1 MKKLINKLT
10 VIIMAFVIIFS
21 ISIIPVNANMIK
33 GYGSIDRW
41 LVPRVEYEF
50 TGPHALY
57 IHNTMVKRNILR
69 QKIYDSDN
77 NYLQS
82 DKAYIPLDDILCEIR
97 CHGGYQVYDNGDMIK
112 FTATNWRSGTW
123 GEPSKWLWKE
133 YEYYI
138 ANQDDNIRSLKF
150 PAMHVIKYQ
159 DKYYI
164 DIDALMSMTSI
175 RHPYYNDILDA
186 AMFASMNTEDWLIT
200 TPEYRDALME
210 RYHKIE
216 KIHIPLDKFKDN
228 CSISTETM
236 FKTYLK
242 DNMYDYYDK
251 VDKFLKSYR
260 EY

>member
-50 TGPHALY
+50 TGPHTLY

-97 CHGGYQVYDNGDMIK
+97 CHGGYQVYDNGDM
-112 FTATNWRSGTW
+112 RP
-123 GEPSKWLWKE
+123 PSKNGHK
-133 YEYYI
+133 
-138 ANQDDNIRSLKF
+138 K
-150 PAMHVIKYQ
+150 
-159 DKYYI
+159 
-164 DIDALMSMTSI
+164 
-175 RHPYYNDILDA
+175 
-186 AMFASMNTEDWLIT
+186 ASKNEMN
-200 TPEYRDALME
+200 R
-210 RYHKIE
+210 
-216 KIHIPLDKFKDN
+216 
-228 CSISTETM
+228 SISLI
-236 FKTYLK
+236 Y
-242 DNMYDYYDK
+242 
-251 VDKFLKSYR
+251 
-260 EY
+260 